1 MALDRLVT
9 GSPRRVSSGSQ
20 RVLRNRSFL
29 FLQSM
34 PSRFFERLGAALAA
48 RGHAVHRVN
57 FNGGDRA
64 FWKVPNS
71 LEFHDPEWEWAAFP
85 DCLLPDRAISDV
97 ILFGDCRPQH
107 RIAIRCAERR
117 QLLVHV

>member
-64 FWKVPNS
+64 FWKLANS
-71 LEFHDPEWEWAAFP
+71 IEFHGRECEWPAFLGR
-85 DCLLPDRAISDV
+85 LLADRAISDI
-97 ILFGDCRPQH
+97 ILFADCRPQH
-107 RIAIRCAERR
+107 RM
-117 QLLVHV
+117 